1 MNLASHLYKFL
12 ILRNLIVFIITI
24 IIIDYYSPTLNIQS
38 NV

>member
-1 MNLASHLYKFL
+1 MNLASHLYKLL